1 MILLGISFPLCA
13 ADSTFSLSIS
23 SADARH
29 ISENSP
35 VLLDREPELVRFVQ
49 AQYPA
54 EQAKQGVEG
63 TVALNIL
70 VNESGL
76 VDSVAVANGV
86 SPQLD
91 SAAKAAALKFVFSPG
106 LAHHKPV
113 AVTLRFQYHFALRQI
128 LDSIQAF
135 ENLVG
140 LIREEQTHKPLSGV
154 VIEVSL
160 LDSLCETDPAVP
172 IRSYLDK
179 IGTFHG
185 QHLENGRLITETDS
199 LGRFS
204 FKSIPSCKVLMRMG
218 RLGFRTRC
226 DSVVI
231 RCGEVTKTTYWLEE
245 SPGAQ
250 NEIVAYG
257 HLTQKKID
265 VAKEEKIYGR
275 TDDLNNL
282 LTTQS
287 GVASAP
293 NAPSLLLVNG
303 DGPYDNCFMLRGIP
317 IFIPSHFAGVSYFD
331 RSIFSIGTPL
341 DIELLTTGISGL
353 YSGGSGSVLRIDPGI
368 IHDPIHVAR
377 PELLINYGT
386 LGADL
391 TLSVPMRRGE
401 DLYQISYR
409 PSDKYALWFLNEYK
423 IVDNN
428 LPAGY
433 SAPSTYTDVQF
444 LGSQKVFG
452 ARMRQLV
459 WLSEDV
465 YADSAL
471 DRQKEI
477 PWGICIVSL
486 DSLPVPWC
494 RSLAVGGALQ
504 HWFESES
511 GVAAYSKDVERK
523 SMALSADGPAFFAGS
538 GRVTTSLLMQ
548 YVPWTG
554 HVLLPQESTGILTL
568 NVDSIIATGTRAR

>member
-1 MILLGISFPLCA
+1 MTMRGVATIPCRTQVVRGLWAMLLVISFRLCA
-13 ADSTFSLSIS
+13 ADSTLSSSIPYEDPRRIPADSLS
-23 SADARH
+23 A
-29 ISENSP
+29 
-35 VLLDREPELVRFVQ
+35 VDREPELITFVQ
-49 AQYPA
+49 ASYPVD
-54 EQAKQGVEG
+54 QARQGVEG
-63 TVALNIL
+63 TVVLNIL
-70 VNESGL
+70 VSESGL
-76 VDSVAVANGV
+76 VDSVAVVRGLT
-86 SPQLD
+86 PQLD
-91 SAAKAAALKFVFSPG
+91 SAAKAAALKFVFTPG

-113 AVTLRFQYHFALRQI
+113 AVMLQFQYHFALRQM
-128 LDSIQAF
+128 LDSIQAS
-135 ENLVG
+135 ENLIG
-140 LIREEQTHKPLSGV
+140 FIREEQTHKPLSGV
-154 VIEVSL
+154 AIEVSL
-160 LDSLCETDPAVP
+160 LDSFCETDPAVP
-172 IRSYLDK
+172 IRSYLKK

-218 RLGFRTRC
+218 RLGFRTLC

-231 RCGEVTKTTYWLEE
+231 RRGDVTKTMYWLEK

-282 LTTQS
+282 LTTQA

-293 NAPSLLLVNG
+293 NAQSLLLVNG

-331 RSIFSIGTPL
+331 RSIFSLGTPL
-341 DIELLTTGISGL
+341 DIEFLTTGISGL

-368 IHDPIHVAR
+368 VHDPIHVAR

-433 SAPSTYTDVQF
+433 SSPSTYT
-444 LGSQKVFG
+444 
-452 ARMRQLV
+452 
-459 WLSEDV
+459 
-465 YADSAL
+465 
-471 DRQKEI
+471 
-477 PWGICIVSL
+477 
-486 DSLPVPWC
+486 
-494 RSLAVGGALQ
+494 
-504 HWFESES
+504 
-511 GVAAYSKDVERK
+511 
-523 SMALSADGPAFFAGS
+523 
-538 GRVTTSLLMQ
+538 
-548 YVPWTG
+548 
-554 HVLLPQESTGILTL
+554 
-568 NVDSIIATGTRAR
+568 